1 MNTDE
6 EHAEQASVE
15 MVEHISSLAS
25 LVGLPSSVVEVLLL
39 LHGFDSARV
48 ADAAIERL
56 GVLLRGAGLPPRGN
70 AILSS
75 RLSRPSEGEAL
86 GSTSA
91 DDVGRCP
98 VCMDDVPVT
107 DLLGPVL
114 CGHHLCRDCWPNAL
128 SAALD
133 KLELPLRCPMP
144 KCKTSLPSSVFS
156 ALGAQSEFI
165 ADYNKLVLSRF
176 IDARNSGAPTGAG
189 QRSGASS
196 VVRTVRCKGPR
207 CNAMIALARATQL
220 NTHCDRCASDFCA
233 RCDYP
238 RPHSPATCAMVTTW
252 RDAGGHS
259 EASEAELKDW
269 LLIKSISRPCPK
281 CKHAIVKI
289 PGTCNHMTCD
299 PEASGCG
306 ACARLPARPRWPRC
320 SASRCTVA
328 GEHFCYLC
336 LSKWD
341 RDAYRCTS
349 RDCPSAQGD
358 IYASTKSK
366 EDKSD
371 QFGEPCALA
380 RSVHDYLIARD
391 HSFFAQI
398 CTTNRVRI
406 TCSHC
411 ANARTVSSA
420 AARPTARV
428 HKARATANPRAQAC
442 ATATRTRCCHAAQR
456 STRCARHGACSL
468 KCVVPS
474 CAPRLTF

>member
-1 MNTDE
+1 
-6 EHAEQASVE
+6 

-91 DDVGRCP
+91 GDVGRCP

-107 DLLGPVL
+107 DLLGLVL

-165 ADYNKLVLSRF
+165 VDYNKLVFSRF

>member
-15 MVEHISSLAS
+15 MVEHIGSLAS
-25 LVGLPSSVVEVLLL
+25 LLGLSSSVVEVLLL

-70 AILSS
+70 AILSAQTS
-75 RLSRPSEGEAL
+75 QPPERGAL

-91 DDVGRCP
+91 GGDRGRCP
-98 VCMDDVPVT
+98 VCMDDLPVT
-107 DLLGPVL
+107 DLLSPVL

-133 KLELPLRCPMP
+133 KLDLPLRCPMP

-156 ALGAQSEFI
+156 ALGAQPGFI

-176 IDARNSGAPTGAG
+176 IDARNSGAPTGGAG
-189 QRSGASS
+189 QRTGASS
-196 VVRTVRCKGPR
+196 AVRTVRCKGSR
-207 CNAMIALARATQL
+207 CNAMIALERATQL
-220 NTHCDRCASDFCA
+220 NIHCDRCASEFCA

-306 ACARLPARPRWPRC
+306 A
-320 SASRCTVA
+320 
-328 GEHFCYLC
+328 HFCYLC

-371 QFGEPCALA
+371 QFGKRRAID
-380 RSVHDYLIARD
+380 RSVTTR
-391 HSFFAQI
+391 FA
-398 CTTNRVRI
+398 
-406 TCSHC
+406 
-411 ANARTVSSA
+411 
-420 AARPTARV
+420 
-428 HKARATANPRAQAC
+428 
-442 ATATRTRCCHAAQR
+442 
-456 STRCARHGACSL
+456 
-468 KCVVPS
+468 
-474 CAPRLTF
+474 